1 MKQNNYGEMIFNE
14 SDVLDLLMQGRTPE
28 SLKGMLVDESVD
40 LERIVHFVDHFPT
53 TFVTY
58 TFVDDTARSVP
69 EWDRVAQQHWQM
81 PQGYRDLD
89 IAKYILD
96 LCDGDAELQRC
107 GEELLLYQQHGLFDL
122 LKYLK
127 YLVDVMTANNVI
139 WGVGRGSSVASF
151 VLYKLKVHRIDSLYY
166 NLPIT
171 EFLR

>member
-1 MKQNNYGEMIFNE
+1 
-14 SDVLDLLMQGRTPE
+14 
-28 SLKGMLVDESVD
+28 VDESVD

-53 TFVTY
+53 TFIQY
-58 TFVDDTARSVP
+58 AFVDDTGRAVP

-81 PQGYRDLD
+81 PQEYRDLD

-96 LCDGDAELQRC
+96 LCDSDAELQRC

-139 WGVGRGSSVASF
+139 WGVGRVSSVASF